1 MSKEMIETLNRLCSY
16 KSIAQRTGSLD
27 FPYGE
32 EVNKALKY
40 MLELCDSF
48 GFKTKNIDNQLGYAE
63 IGEGEEIFGI
73 LVHLDV
79 VPVGNGWKYDPFAA
93 TLDGDKIFGR
103 GTIDDKGPAVAAVY
117 AMKELLDAGADF
129 SRRIR
134 IIFGQTEENGEWDD
148 MEYYKAHEEIPTL
161 GITPDADYPAIYGEK
176 GILHFYLSM
185 PKNKAGFIFC
195 EGGQAANIVCDEAK
209 AIVEINGKEVEFHT
223 KGRAAHGSVPY
234 DGENAISKLMQEIAS
249 ETDNCKFA
257 NFYNKYIGFDLYGEK
272 MGVGLKDMQS
282 GKLTFNVGRLI
293 MDDDWVKLNV
303 DIRYPVT
310 YTAEQVEKAIK
321 NSIVGEGVEFEITES
336 QSPVYMDKDG
346 DFIKTLVKI
355 YQDETGRTEEAEV
368 IGGGTY
374 ARAMNNIVAF
384 GPCIPGQEMT
394 EHQDNEYIYEKDLVL
409 MRTLIK
415 KVLLKTCT
423 KVSS

>member
-1 MSKEMIETLNRLCSY
+1 MSKEMIKTLNDLCSY
-16 KSIAQRTGSLD
+16 KSIAVHTGNPE

-40 MLELCDSF
+40 MLEVCGKF
-48 GFKTKNIDNQLGYAE
+48 GFKTKNIDNQLGFAE
-63 IGEGEEIFGI
+63 IGEGDELFGI

-103 GTIDDKGPAVAAVY
+103 GTTDDKGPAVAAVY
-117 AMKELLDAGADF
+117 AMKELLEAGVSF
-129 SRRIR
+129 KRRIR

-148 MEYYKAHEEIPTL
+148 MEYYKTHEEIPTF

-185 PKNKAGFIFC
+185 PRDKAGLIFC

-223 KGRAAHGSVPY
+223 KGKAAHGSVPY

-249 ETDNCKFA
+249 KTDSCKIA
-257 NFYNKYIGFDLYGEK
+257 NFYNKYIGFDLYGK
-272 MGVGLKDMQS
+272 KIGVDFKDAQS
-282 GKLTFNVGRLI
+282 GELTFNVGRLI
-293 MDDDWVKLNV
+293 MDDDWVRLNV

-310 YTAEQVEKAIK
+310 YTAAQVEQAIK
-321 NSIVGEGVEFEITES
+321 NSIAGEDVVFEISES
-336 QSPVYMDKDG
+336 QLPVYMDKEG
-346 DFIKTLVKI
+346 DFIKTLVRI
-355 YQDETGRTEEAEV
+355 YQEETGRKEEAEV

-384 GPCIPGQEMT
+384 GPCIPGQEIT
-394 EHQDNEYIYEKDLVL
+394 EHQDNEYIYVKDLVL
-409 MRTLIK
+409 MKELIK
-415 KVLLKTCT
+415 KVLLETCT
-423 KVSS
+423 EM

>member
-1 MSKEMIETLNRLCSY
+1 MSKEMLETLNKLCGY
-16 KSIAQRTGSLD
+16 KSIAVHTGNPK

-40 MLELCDSF
+40 MLGVCDNF
-48 GFKTKNIDNQLGYAE
+48 GFKTKNVDNQLGYAE

-79 VPVGNGWKYDPFAA
+79 VPVGKGWKYEPFAA

-103 GTIDDKGPAVAAVY
+103 GTIDDKGPAVCAVY
-117 AMKELLDAGADF
+117 AMKDVLDAGVKF
-129 SRRIR
+129 NKRIR
-134 IIFGQTEENGEWDD
+134 VIFGQTEENGEWDD
-148 MEYYKAHEEIPTL
+148 MEYYKAHEEIPSL

-185 PKNKAGFIFC
+185 PKNKAGLISC

-209 AIVEINGKEVEFHT
+209 AIVEIDGREVEFHT
-223 KGRAAHGSVPY
+223 KGKAAHGSLPY
-234 DGENAISKLMQEIAS
+234 EGENAISKLMEEIAS
-249 ETDNCKFA
+249 KTDSCKLA
-257 NFYNKYIGFDLYGEK
+257 NFYNKYIGFDLYGKK
-272 MGVGLKDMQS
+272 MGVGFSDPQS
-282 GKLTFNVGRLI
+282 GELTLNVGRLL
-293 MDDDWVKLNV
+293 MDDEWVRLNV

-310 YTAEQVEKAIK
+310 YTASQVEQAIK
-321 NSIVGEGVEFEITES
+321 ENIAGEDVELEITES
-336 QSPVYMDKDG
+336 QLPVYMDKDG
-346 DFIKTLVKI
+346 DFIKTLTKI
-355 YQDETGRTEEAEV
+355 YQEETGRTDEAEV

-374 ARAMNNIVAF
+374 ARAMDNIVAF

-415 KVLLKTCT
+415 KVLIETCT
-423 KVSS
+423 DK